1 MRESSCRRLPWELRS
16 SGIESK
22 ASVIVQ
28 NALSRD
34 IDVTP
39 LKRAAIR
46 TLEDEGAESSEVSI
60 LLTDDAQLHELNLE
74 YRNQDKPT
82 DVLSFALRDQI
93 ANESFSPMVDEESLE
108 SLGDVVISV
117 ETAERQAATHDRTLD
132 EELCLLTVHGI
143 LHLLGYDDMTDDG
156 AEEMQTRERALGV
169 RR

>member
-1 MRESSCRRLPWELRS
+1 MNCRRAPWELRS

-22 ASVIVQ
+22 ASVIVK

-34 IDVTP
+34 IDITP

-46 TLEDEGAESSEVSI
+46 TLEAEGAESSEVSI

-74 YRNQDKPT
+74 YRSQDKPT
-82 DVLSFALRDQI
+82 DVLSFALRDHV
-93 ANESFSPMVDEESLE
+93 ANESFSPAAVTVEYLE
-108 SLGDVVISV
+108 PLGDVVISL

-132 EELCLLTVHGI
+132 QELCLLTVHGI
-143 LHLLGYDDMTDDG
+143 LHLLGYDDMTDEG